1 MSLGTNIKSLR
12 LFRGLSQR
20 KLAEKLDKSVNTVAN
35 WEKDLSS
42 PDLKT
47 AKDICDVLN
56 VTPNELLGYEVN
68 QEYAEYIIELETSKD
83 TPGQRILTAPDHRCP
98 SHTRGGW
105 CRGGTTAVLG
115 TAPARD
121 GMPTHFPVGSPTKRG
136 LAGTVTLPAVRQGAA
151 HHRGRVGRRKRLCYS
166 ALHPCRRTFRSYL
179 YLWTQTHDDGCGQ
192 ICQGQRH

>member
-83 TPGQRILTAPDHRCP
+83 IVEELHKQYEKIGKQLDAY
-98 SHTRGGW
+98 
-105 CRGGTTAVLG
+105 
-115 TAPARD
+115 
-121 GMPTHFPVGSPTKRG
+121 TKKFG
-136 LAGTVTLPAVRQGAA
+136 KLL
-151 HHRGRVGRRKRLCYS
+151 
-166 ALHPCRRTFRSYL
+166 
-179 YLWTQTHDDGCGQ
+179 
-192 ICQGQRH
+192 